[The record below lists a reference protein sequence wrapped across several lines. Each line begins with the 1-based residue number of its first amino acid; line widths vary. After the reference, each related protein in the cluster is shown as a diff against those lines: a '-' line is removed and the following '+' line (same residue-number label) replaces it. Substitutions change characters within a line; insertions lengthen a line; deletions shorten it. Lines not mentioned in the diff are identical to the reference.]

1 MKANAKVG
9 AAIHVCA
16 AAWLVGVGIYGLLWP
31 DEYDALMQEDR
42 AVEWATVWLFGI
54 AGAVRLIAAVRH
66 RHVFDLLVGLFCVF
80 VAGEE
85 FSWGQ
90 RLFGYYPAEFFLA
103 NNFQQE
109 ANLHNLPQTF
119 LQPKWVLMIALAG
132 YGILL
137 PVLAQRPATSSLVT
151 RIGAT
156 APPLGLLPW
165 FAAAIVLLLWY
176 PLTYTGEWV
185 EAFAGG
191 LFVVS
196 SGVLAP
202 TYGVMLAAAVA
213 LGLATT
219 SMSGRLERGRD
230 ARRIACAEQE
240 IQRVVSD
247 VVTGSAATRDLWR
260 MRRVHKR
267 LWTATREGYL
277 NGDHLRSITSAPCED
292 ATARDGAAIRRTYG
306 IDPWGSPYW
315 LETRRI
321 SDDEHEVSVYS
332 FGPNRRRDDAPGRA
346 GDDIRL
352 ATVRPGPAS
361 PVTTTQKQ

>member
-1 MKANAKVG
+1 MMANTKVPT
-9 AAIHVCA
+9 AVHMCA
-16 AAWLVGVGIYGLLWP
+16 AAWLVAVGIYGLLWP
-31 DEYDALMQEDR
+31 DRYDALMQEDR
-42 AVEWATVWLFGI
+42 AVEWATVWLFAA
-54 AGAVRLIAAVRH
+54 AGTVRVISAMRY
-66 RHVFDLLVGLFCVF
+66 RRVFDALVALFCVF

-90 RLFGYYPAEFFLA
+90 RFFGYYPAEFFLA

-109 ANLHNLPQTF
+109 ANLHNLPQAF

-132 YGILL
+132 YGLLL
-137 PVLAQRPATSSLVT
+137 PVMARRPAMSSLVA

-165 FAAAIVLLLWY
+165 FATAIVLLLWY

-196 SGVLAP
+196 SSVLAP
-202 TYGVMLAAAVA
+202 TYGGMLAAAVA

-219 SMSGRLERGRD
+219 SLSDRLERGRD
-230 ARRIACAEQE
+230 AHRIACAEQE

-247 VVTGSAATRDLWR
+247 IATGSAATRELWR

-277 NGDHLRSITSAPCED
+277 DANHLRGITNVVCADPS
-292 ATARDGAAIRRTYG
+292 ARDNAGIRHAYG

-315 LETRRI
+315 LETKRVT
-321 SDDEHEVSVYS
+321 DADHEVSVYS
-332 FGPNRRRDDAPGRA
+332 FGPNRRRDDARGQA
-346 GDDIRL
+346 TDDIRV
-352 ATVRPGPAS
+352 AAMRRETAR
-361 PVTTTQKQ
+361 

>member
-1 MKANAKVG
+1 MIANTNVPTAV
-9 AAIHVCA
+9 HVCA
-16 AAWLVGVGIYGLLWP
+16 AVWLVGVGIYGLLWP
-31 DEYDALMQEDR
+31 DRYDALMQEDR
-42 AVEWATVWLFGI
+42 AVEWTTVWLFAA
-54 AGAVRLIAAVRH
+54 AGGVRLISAVRY
-66 RHVFDLLVGLFCVF
+66 RRGFDALVALFCVF

-109 ANLHNLPQTF
+109 ANLHNLPQVF

-132 YGILL
+132 YGVLL
-137 PVLAQRPATSSLVT
+137 PLIARRPSMSSLVA

-165 FAAAIVLLLWY
+165 FSTAIALLLWY

-191 LFVVS
+191 LFAVS
-196 SGVLAP
+196 SGVIAP
-202 TYGVMLAAAVA
+202 AYGAMLAAAVA
-213 LGLATT
+213 LGVATT
-219 SMSGRLERGRD
+219 SLSGRIERGRD
-230 ARRIACAEQE
+230 AHRIACAQQE
-240 IQRVVSD
+240 IQSVVSD
-247 VVTGSAATRDLWR
+247 ISTGSAATRDLWG

-277 NGDHLRSITSAPCED
+277 D
-292 ATARDGAAIRRTYG
+292 ATKLRGITGVACDDPAARDNAGVRHTYG

-315 LETRRI
+315 LETERI
-321 SDDEHEVSVYS
+321 NDADHEISVYS
-332 FGPNRRRDDAPGRA
+332 FGPNRRRDDVRGNAT
-346 GDDIRL
+346 DDIRV
-352 ATVRPGPAS
+352 ATMRREAAR
-361 PVTTTQKQ
+361 